1 MSIGVPVT
9 KSFNKLKKY
18 PYEINK
24 FDRRETNEYFYLP
37 VDCPRMKKC
46 DDAYCP
52 LAHTKLEKIFH
63 PIVYK
68 TQACQ
73 MAKDGACDY
82 FQKCAFYHDSNDK
95 NEAHLNW
102 TIWEKKWDKWR
113 NNIDSILT
121 QHNKN
126 DKEIRR
132 KVESILKIRM
142 PHFSYTTNKNNLFL
156 NKSTSFHSTWPSLNN
171 NNTGI
176 PNMESVDIGNMG
188 NIGTIGSI
196 GPTGN
201 SNIGSSIMESGNI
214 GNNSKLN
221 NINNLLCKSMNSAL
235 FQYSSS
241 IFNNTWSKGIKGNKK
256 HIKNNNDNKN
266 SNMWWLNQI
275 NDIEIMN
282 LDKNVHN
289 INENN
294 INKNSIYCD
303 ETLSYNSNN
312 GTECGVN
319 YDILDNNAYKIVEF
333 CFTDYDNNNNS
344 NNNSNNNNTINS
356 NRNKNKWKD
365 TADASNGQSLNSFF
379 SQSTKG
385 LSNDINY
392 LQNINNNNY
401 NNQRNNIF
409 QCINYN
415 KTCEYVPNISE
426 GIDDNKNKK
435 YNTLDTNY
443 RDNFLADMNNSN
455 KNFDFINSTFFSNSS
470 NDITGTENYVNF
482 PTMLEMIDDENNA
495 IRNNAFSTGDGTTNN
510 NYNNGNDDNKN
521 NEKENDND
529 CNGNITNTASYTDG
543 FSTFYNN
550 NTSITIDN
558 NIKGFTNLDNCNTFD
573 NLNFDDTIKNNISNL
588 IFSGEDK
595 EHIKGMKIKKE
606 EENIDSG
613 NVNGDMKNIEKEL
626 EENNETEDKEIKGD
640 AGVNTGN
647 IIGSGNNT
655 KGVNK
660 ALKKNKNKKGAI
672 NNATSNN
679 NNNSSN
685 NTESVLSNTIGDE
698 ESKNSSIINSNEV
711 KTDINDKKKNPKKE
725 NRNLKNS
732 NNEKDQCEKG
742 GSKKIQSCV
751 SKMGSNNSSVSMNEN
766 ACLENDKNKS
776 VKCKNNE
783 NNKKGAY
790 SKNANINGDKNMS
803 KSVKK
808 NITENF
814 VSNNNDDVDKK
825 NVEKNKAKN
834 GEKNKFDNK
843 DNTGSIQL
851 NRKYSDVLGENII
864 SGSEWNNTIKGLDK
878 NKVNDNLIN
887 NNGKADKR
895 KTNNNNTFSNS
906 INKRE
911 SENDIN
917 NNDSIIVENSG
928 LSLIYNSY
936 YSEKESKKGKIE
948 NKKKNIIVD
957 IENVNNI
964 EQNNIMVNE
973 KRDNNSITERCKNN
987 TDILYSNTPSNNN
1000 LFKYDHNLL
1009 INRGEN
1015 KNENVDR
1022 NMSSHMKESFCN
1034 YTNNNENKC
1043 DGNSILTKRVNTEY
1057 IFNNANNIGMNNI
1070 KNSGDKKYKDSNY
1083 INSKD
1088 NLFVLKT
1095 IEYNKTNNEAIEDN
1109 NRGIYN
1115 NYIIND
1121 VDSSINIEN
1130 KPAHLENI
1138 NTDSTHI
1145 KDDININNVM
1155 DNISPDNS
1163 ERINDPLND
1172 VLNGALNGILNGA
1185 LDKTMDSI
1193 FKIDTAPGDT
1203 YNELFNTLA
1212 SNSNNSGHNN
1222 AQNDEVQENTTNNGQ
1237 TNESCD
1243 YTNNLLN
1250 IFLSCNSINENFDI
1264 TNSVN
1269 TNFYEHN
1276 KSDTVTFNNSD
1287 KYTPEKY
1294 GGLNNSSN
1302 YFNLFGNYNLYG
1314 STCLQCKH
1322 YKNEIK
1328 NLISQIKV
1336 LREEIIKY
1344 KQAIITYGINVN
1356 KDNTINPCN
1365 YKWDNSKKF
1374 NSIYEKNYIS
1384 SVEAND

>member
-142 PHFSYTTNKNNLFL
+142 PHFNYTTNKNNLFL

-171 NNTGI
+171 NNSGI
-176 PNMESVDIGNMG
+176 SNMEIVDIGNMG
-188 NIGTIGSI
+188 SIGTIGSI
-196 GPTGN
+196 GQTGN
-201 SNIGSSIMESGNI
+201 ANNGSNIMESGSI
-214 GNNSKLN
+214 GNAGKLS
-221 NINNLLCKSMNSAL
+221 NINNILCKSMNSAL

-241 IFNNTWSKGIKGNKK
+241 IFNNAWSKGINGNKK

-266 SNMWWLNQI
+266 SNIWWLNQI
-275 NDIEIMN
+275 NEIGIVN

-294 INKNSIYCD
+294 INKNNICCD

-344 NNNSNNNNTINS
+344 NNNNINS
-356 NRNKNKWKD
+356 NKNKIKWRD
-365 TADASNGQSLNSFF
+365 TTDASNGQSLNSFF
-379 SQSTKG
+379 SQNTKG

-392 LQNINNNNY
+392 LQNANNNNNY

-415 KTCEYVPNISE
+415 KTCEYIPNIQE

-435 YNTLDTNY
+435 YNTLETNY

-470 NDITGTENYVNF
+470 NDITGAENYVNF
-482 PTMLEMIDDENNA
+482 PTMLEIIDDDNNA
-495 IRNNAFSTGDGTTNN
+495 VKNNVFSTGNGTTTN
-510 NYNNGNDDNKN
+510 NYNNENDNSVIKN
-521 NEKENDND
+521 NENDND
-529 CNGNITNTASYTDG
+529 CNGNITNTTSYTDG
-543 FSTFYNN
+543 FSAFYNN
-550 NTSITIDN
+550 NTGITIDN
-558 NIKGFTNLDNCNTFD
+558 NIKDFPNLDNCKTFD
-573 NLNFDDTIKNNISNL
+573 NFNFDDTIKNNISNL

-595 EHIKGMKIKKE
+595 EHIKEMKIKKE
-606 EENIDSG
+606 NENIG
-613 NVNGDMKNIEKEL
+613 NGNANDDMKGMEKEL
-626 EENNETEDKEIKGD
+626 EENNEAEDNEIKGD

-647 IIGSGNNT
+647 ILGSGNST
-655 KGVNK
+655 KGVNRS
-660 ALKKNKNKKGAI
+660 LKKNKNKKGTI

-679 NNNSSN
+679 TESMFSN
-685 NTESVLSNTIGDE
+685 NIGDE
-698 ESKNSSIINSNEV
+698 ESKNSSIINSSEV

-725 NRNLKNS
+725 NRNSKNS
-732 NNEKDQCEKG
+732 NSEKDQYEKG
-742 GSKKIQSCV
+742 GSKKILSCV
-751 SKMGSNNSSVSMNEN
+751 SKIGSNNGNVSVNEN
-766 ACLENDKNKS
+766 ACLENEKNKS
-776 VKCKNNE
+776 TKCKNNE
-783 NNKKGAY
+783 NNNNKKGAY
-790 SKNANINGDKNMS
+790 SKNTNINGDKNMS
-803 KSVKK
+803 KVGKK

-814 VSNNNDDVDKK
+814 VSSNNDDADNKNTDKK
-825 NVEKNKAKN
+825 NVEKNKTKN
-834 GEKNKFDNK
+834 IEKNKIDNR
-843 DNTGSIQL
+843 DNTWSIQL

-864 SGSEWNNTIKGLDK
+864 NGNEWNNTIKCLDK
-878 NKVNDNLIN
+878 SKGNDNLIN
-887 NNGKADKR
+887 NSGKADKR
-895 KTNNNNTFSNS
+895 KTNNNNVFSNS

-911 SENDIN
+911 LENDIN
-917 NNDSIIVENSG
+917 NDDNIIVENYG

-936 YSEKESKKGKIE
+936 YNEKVKLE

-957 IENVNNI
+957 IENVNSI
-964 EQNNIMVNE
+964 ENNNVMVNE
-973 KRDNNSITERCKNN
+973 KGDNNNTTERCKNN
-987 TDILYSNTPSNNN
+987 TDVLCPNTPSNNN
-1000 LFKYDHNLL
+1000 LFKYDQNLL
-1009 INRGEN
+1009 INRGDN

-1022 NMSSHMKESFCN
+1022 NMSSHMKESFCD
-1034 YTNNNENKC
+1034 YTNNNENKH
-1043 DGNSILTKRVNTEY
+1043 DGNSILTKRINTEY
-1057 IFNNANNIGMNNI
+1057 IFNNVNNI
-1070 KNSGDKKYKDSNY
+1070 KNSSDINY

-1088 NLFVLKT
+1088 NLFVFKT
-1095 IEYNKTNNEAIEDN
+1095 IEYNKPNNETIEDS

-1121 VDSSINIEN
+1121 VDSSINVEN
-1130 KPAHLENI
+1130 KSAHLENI
-1138 NTDSTHI
+1138 NNNNTDSTDI
-1145 KDDININNVM
+1145 KEDINRNNVM
-1155 DNISPDNS
+1155 ENIRSNNS
-1163 ERINDPLND
+1163 ERINDTLTG
-1172 VLNGALNGILNGA
+1172 VLNNALNGILNGA
-1185 LDKTMDSI
+1185 LDRTMDSI
-1193 FKIDTAPGDT
+1193 FKIDTTSDDT
-1203 YNELFNTLA
+1203 YNELFNTLT
-1212 SNSNNSGHNN
+1212 SNSNNNNFSNGNNSGHNST
-1222 AQNDEVQENTTNNGQ
+1222 QNDEIKENITNNGQ
-1237 TNESCD
+1237 TNESFD

-1269 TNFYEHN
+1269 TNFYENN
-1276 KSDTVTFNNSD
+1276 KSDTIPFNNSD
-1287 KYTPEKY
+1287 KFTPEIY
-1294 GGLNNSSN
+1294 GVLNNSSN
-1302 YFNLFGNYNLYG
+1302 YFNIFGNYNLYG
-1314 STCLQCKH
+1314 STCMQCKH

-1344 KQAIITYGINVN
+1344 KQVIITYGINAN
-1356 KDNTINPCN
+1356 KDNTLNPCN

-1374 NSIYEKNYIS
+1374 NGIYEKNYIS

>member
-142 PHFSYTTNKNNLFL
+142 PHFSYTTNKNNLFV
-156 NKSTSFHSTWPSLNN
+156 NKSASFHSTWPGLNN
-171 NNTGI
+171 NNNNGI

-188 NIGTIGSI
+188 SI
-196 GPTGN
+196 GQTGN
-201 SNIGSSIMESGNI
+201 SNIGSNIMGSGNI
-214 GNNSKLN
+214 GNNSKLS

-256 HIKNNNDNKN
+256 HIKNSNDNKN

-344 NNNSNNNNTINS
+344 NSNNNNSNNNNNINS
-356 NRNKNKWKD
+356 NKNKNKWKD
-365 TADASNGQSLNSFF
+365 TADASNGQSLNSLF
-379 SQSTKG
+379 SQNPKG

-415 KTCEYVPNISE
+415 KTCEYIPNISE

-435 YNTLDTNY
+435 YNTLETNY

-470 NDITGTENYVNF
+470 NDITGVENYVNF
-482 PTMLEMIDDENNA
+482 PTMLEIIDDENNA
-495 IRNNAFSTGDGTTNN
+495 VRNNAFSAGDGTTTN
-510 NYNNGNDDNKN
+510 NYNNENNDNKN
-521 NEKENDND
+521 NENANDND
-529 CNGNITNTASYTDG
+529 CNANITNTSSYTDG

-550 NTSITIDN
+550 NTSITIDS
-558 NIKGFTNLDNCNTFD
+558 NIKGFNNLDNCKTYD
-573 NLNFDDTIKNNISNL
+573 NFNFDDTLKNNISNL

-606 EENIDSG
+606 EENTDSG
-613 NVNGDMKNIEKEL
+613 NVNGGMENIEKEL
-626 EENNETEDKEIKGD
+626 EENNETEDKEIKEDEG
-640 AGVNTGN
+640 ANTGN
-647 IIGSGNNT
+647 NIGSGNNT

-660 ALKKNKNKKGAI
+660 ALKKNKNKKGAM
-672 NNATSNN
+672 NNATSNNN

-685 NTESVLSNTIGDE
+685 NTESVFSNNIGDD

-725 NRNLKNS
+725 NRNSKNINS
-732 NNEKDQCEKG
+732 EKDQCEKG
-742 GSKKIQSCV
+742 GNKKIQSCV
-751 SKMGSNNSSVSMNEN
+751 SKIGSNNGSVSVNEN
-766 ACLENDKNKS
+766 ACLENEKSKS

-790 SKNANINGDKNMS
+790 SKNVNINGDKNMS
-803 KSVKK
+803 KAGKK

-814 VSNNNDDVDKK
+814 VSNNNDDADKK
-825 NVEKNKAKN
+825 NVEKNKTKN
-834 GEKNKFDNK
+834 IEKNKFDNR

-895 KTNNNNTFSNS
+895 KTNNNNAFSNS

-917 NNDSIIVENSG
+917 NNDNIIVENSG

-936 YSEKESKKGKIE
+936 YSEKESKKGKLE

-964 EQNNIMVNE
+964 EKNNIMVNE

-987 TDILYSNTPSNNN
+987 TDILYSNTPINNS
-1000 LFKYDHNLL
+1000 LFKYDQNLL
-1009 INRGEN
+1009 INRGDN
-1015 KNENVDR
+1015 KNENADR
-1022 NMSSHMKESFCN
+1022 NMSSHMKESFCD
-1034 YTNNNENKC
+1034 YTNNNENKYNE
-1043 DGNSILTKRVNTEY
+1043 NSILAKRVNTEY

-1070 KNSGDKKYKDSNY
+1070 KNSSDKKYKDSNY

-1088 NLFVLKT
+1088 NLFVLKP
-1095 IEYNKTNNEAIEDN
+1095 IEYNKTNNETIEDN
-1109 NRGIYN
+1109 NRGVYN

-1121 VDSSINIEN
+1121 VDSSINVEN
-1130 KPAHLENI
+1130 KSAHLENI

-1145 KDDININNVM
+1145 KEDINNVM
-1155 DNISPDNS
+1155 GNISTNNS
-1163 ERINDPLND
+1163 ERINDTLND

-1222 AQNDEVQENTTNNGQ
+1222 AQNDEIKESIMNNGQ

-1264 TNSVN
+1264 ANSVN
-1269 TNFYEHN
+1269 SNFYEHN

-1294 GGLNNSSN
+1294 GVLNNSSN

-1344 KQAIITYGINVN
+1344 KQTIITYGINVN